1 MIESLFLVVG
11 FTSLVLLL
19 FTNRVLLFGFVSVAS
34 FFGYFMMID
43 SGTWLTFML
52 FLFGILL
59 LIAEVFIPDF
69 GLIGIIGIGMIG
81 FGYFSNRTDLWG
93 SLVDLSLAL
102 IIAVVTAYILLR
114 KGYRFVPGQ
123 KLILASALQGERGY
137 STGKNYQEF
146 LFQQGHARTVLRPA
160 GKAEV
165 NGTILDVVS
174 DGKVIQ
180 EGTKVEVVK
189 VEGIKIIVREL
200 N

>member
-1 MIESLFLVVG
+1 MIETLFLVVG
-11 FTSLVLLL
+11 FMSLVLLL
-19 FTNRVLLFGFVSVAS
+19 FTNRFMLFGITAVAS
-34 FFGYFMMID
+34 FFGYFMLMD
-43 SGTWLTFML
+43 SGTLLTFVL
-52 FLFGILL
+52 FLIGILL
-59 LIAEVFIPDF
+59 VIAEVFIPDF

-93 SLVDLSLAL
+93 SVMDLSLAL

-123 KLILASALQGERGY
+123 KLILASSLQGQRGY
-137 STGKNYQEF
+137 STGKNYQEY
-146 LFQQGHARTVLRPA
+146 LLQRGHAVTVLRPA

-174 DGKVIQ
+174 DGKVIP
-180 EGTKVEVVK
+180 EGTVIEVVK

-200 N
+200 T

>member
-1 MIESLFLVVG
+1 
-11 FTSLVLLL
+11 
-19 FTNRVLLFGFVSVAS
+19 
-34 FFGYFMMID
+34 MMID